1 MPILWFEQVVLM
13 EESMTDEI
21 KWAMFVP
28 DLGYI
33 CCGLIIT
40 IGIMLIFWMPLNVLI
55 RNCRPMRSHPIKGH
69 APLSVLD
76 KMDVAKNGD
85 MERYHPEG
93 SPLLT
98 QKTIEM
104 KPMNG
109 QLSSDKLDKR

>member
-1 MPILWFEQVVLM
+1 MD
-13 EESMTDEI
+13 ESMTDEI

-33 CCGLIIT
+33 CCGLIIA
-40 IGIMLIFWMPLNVLI
+40 IGIMLIFWMPLSALL
-55 RNCRPMRSHPIKGH
+55 RNCRPMRAHVVKVHTPISAMNKTD
-69 APLSVLD
+69 A
-76 KMDVAKNGD
+76 ARNGNV
-85 MERYHPEG
+85 ERYYPEG

-98 QKTIEM
+98 QKTIEL